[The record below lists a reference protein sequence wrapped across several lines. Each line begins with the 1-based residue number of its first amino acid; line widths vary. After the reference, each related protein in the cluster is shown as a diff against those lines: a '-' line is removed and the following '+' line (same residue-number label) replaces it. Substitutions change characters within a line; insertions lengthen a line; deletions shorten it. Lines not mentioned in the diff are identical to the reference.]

1 LKNLK
6 KPTGEETMQTV
17 GAADIVFI
25 LCIVAGLIG
34 LYINRPAKR
43 AWNDDVLNQIYGE
56 GKIEVF
62 TDAPLPK

>member
-1 LKNLK
+1 
-6 KPTGEETMQTV
+6 MQTV